1 VQAGEHVAL
10 VGRTGAGKS
19 SLVHLLGGL
28 YAPWSGEVNVTG
40 LDPRALP
47 ETQRRS
53 VVGVVPQAV
62 QLFAGTVWDNL
73 TLDDPAAPR
82 AAVERAVRIAGL
94 ERLIA
99 ALPQGY
105 ETPLSGVGRGQG
117 MQLSEGQ
124 QQLLSLAR
132 ALVWD
137 PAVLLLDEATAAV
150 DNASE
155 AEFRAA
161 LQAAIQGDDG
171 QQRAAITVAHRLST
185 ARAADR
191 VIVLDDGRIVEQGTP
206 DALIQLGGRFAA
218 LVELEEAGW
227 DWQAGV

>member
-1 VQAGEHVAL
+1 MAL

-28 YAPWSGEVNVTG
+28 YAPWAGEVRVAG
-40 LDPRALP
+40 LDPRGLSEA
-47 ETQRRS
+47 QRRS

-73 TLDDPAAPR
+73 TLDDPLRHA
-82 AAVERAVRIAGL
+82 AAVERAAQMAGL

-99 ALPQGY
+99 GAAPGLRHAVERRGTRRGVAALRRAAAAALAGAGAG
-105 ETPLSGVGRGQG
+105 LGSGGAAAGRGHG
-117 MQLSEGQ
+117 GGGQ
-124 QQLLSLAR
+124 CQR
-132 ALVWD
+132 GRV
-137 PAVLLLDEATAAV
+137 PRGAA
-150 DNASE
+150 DGI
-155 AEFRAA
+155 R
-161 LQAAIQGDDG
+161 GDDG

-206 DALIQLGGRFAA
+206 EELIRRGGRFAA

-227 DWQAGV
+227 DWRGHA